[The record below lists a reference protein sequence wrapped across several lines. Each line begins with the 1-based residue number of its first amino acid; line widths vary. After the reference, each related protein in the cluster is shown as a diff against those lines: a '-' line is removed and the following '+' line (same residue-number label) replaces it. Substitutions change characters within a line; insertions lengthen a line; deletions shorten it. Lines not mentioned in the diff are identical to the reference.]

1 MRSQMPEYAETGM
14 MLSDNGFW
22 FDNNKSILPGRSK
35 PVKQD
40 PKQSIAG
47 LNPRARMFSFEHAQ
61 LLVKNNNFKTEIAT
75 RTEEGTEK

>member
-1 MRSQMPEYAETGM
+1 VHNSGSIGR
-14 MLSDNGFW
+14 
-22 FDNNKSILPGRSK
+22 NKSILPGRPK

-47 LNPRARMFSFEHAQ
+47 LNPQTRMFSFEHAQ
-61 LLVKNNNFKTEIAT
+61 LLAKRNNFKTEIAT